1 MDSHRRIE
9 QAAADWLARR
19 SDAARP
25 WTDDDQAALEAWLSA
40 STAHQ
45 VAWIRL
51 ETIWRQADR
60 LKALGAGVPAGTVP
74 DKTQW
79 RQTPFFTHRGI
90 GTAAMSV
97 AHASTAGASEPADAH
112 NVAALQFRSRHARPA
127 RHWGLRLA
135 GAVASVLLVAALS
148 LGGWRWYASP
158 VGQAEF
164 RTAFGD
170 VQEVLLP
177 DGSIATLSSDTQL
190 RATLLRRARDIE
202 LQRGEAYF
210 QVVSD
215 SRRPFTVRIGDTRVT
230 AVGTRFS
237 VRGEVDADAAVR
249 VVVTEGTVR
258 LDTGG
263 PSQPAARSALL
274 TAGAVATVHGG
285 TVRVDSHS
293 PEQAEQ
299 VLGWRSGELVFDAT
313 PLAEAAAE
321 FNRYNA
327 RRIVIEDPALAQMRV
342 DGGFRTSNVD
352 GFVRLLEVAFDVRA
366 ERRDDSIVLRPR

>member
-25 WTDDDQAALEAWLSA
+25 WTDDDQTALDAWLSA

-51 ETIWRQADR
+51 ESIWRKADR
-60 LKALGAGVPAGTVP
+60 FKAIGAGMPAGVVP

-79 RQTPFFTHRGI
+79 RRTPFFTHRGI
-90 GTAAMSV
+90 GTGAVSASSASV
-97 AHASTAGASEPADAH
+97 AEMSGRTDARD
-112 NVAALQFRSRHARPA
+112 VAALQFRPRHARPA
-127 RHWGLRLA
+127 RRWGLRLA

-158 VGQAEF
+158 MGQAEF
-164 RTAFGD
+164 RTALGD

-177 DGSIATLSSDTQL
+177 DGSTATLSSDTQL

-202 LQRGEAYF
+202 LQQGEAYF

-237 VRGEVDADAAVR
+237 VRGELGADAVVR

-274 TAGAVATVHGG
+274 TAGAVAIVHGG
-285 TVRVDSHS
+285 TVRVDSRS

-321 FNRYNA
+321 FNRYNT

-366 ERRDDSIVLRPR
+366 EQRDDSIVLRPR

>member
-25 WTDDDQAALEAWLSA
+25 WTDDDQTALDAWLSA
-40 STAHQ
+40 SAAHQ

-51 ETIWRQADR
+51 ESIWRKADR
-60 LKALGAGVPAGTVP
+60 FQALGAGMPAGVVP
-74 DKTQW
+74 DRTQW

-90 GTAAMSV
+90 GTGAVAAS
-97 AHASTAGASEPADAH
+97 STPEADTSGRADAR
-112 NVAALQFRSRHARPA
+112 NVAALQFRPRHARPT
-127 RHWGLRLA
+127 RHWGLRSASMVA
-135 GAVASVLLVAALS
+135 GVFLVMALS
-148 LGGWRWYASP
+148 LGGWRWYANP
-158 VGQAEF
+158 IGQAEF

-177 DGSIATLSSDTQL
+177 DGSTATLSSGTQL
-190 RATLLRRARDIE
+190 RATLRRRARDID
-202 LQRGEAYF
+202 LQQGEAYF

-215 SRRPFTVRIGDTRVT
+215 RRRPFTVRIGGTRVT

-237 VRGEVDADAAVR
+237 VRGEAGADAVVR
-249 VVVTEGTVR
+249 VVVIEGTVR
-258 LDTGG
+258 LNTGG

-285 TVRVDSHS
+285 TVRVDSRS

-321 FNRYNA
+321 FNRYNM
-327 RRIVIEDPALAQMRV
+327 RQIVIEDPALAQMRV
-342 DGGFRTSNVD
+342 DGGFRTGNVD
-352 GFVRLLEVAFDVRA
+352 GFVRLLEVAFNVRA
-366 ERRDDSIVLRPR
+366 EQRDGNIVLRPR